1 MMLQLGCPDRLVC
14 AAFLSEC
21 FIVAC
26 GVATYLATGM
36 SPATRLLTSLAGVAA
51 LLFVVCHGW
60 RTRGGRRASALLA
73 LAATAGFFAELV
85 SVHGHSLFGGAYY
98 YPPERWTGM
107 IGGVPLAA
115 AVFWAVFIYAGHAVV
130 QAFQVFSRPSDTLI
144 SGASTRKKLL
154 SVPLLA
160 AADAWVV
167 TSMDLY
173 LDPITTLRGNWVWAD
188 GGAYFGVPVGN
199 FAGWF
204 AVSFTVCALFRA
216 YGCFHADAPRTAGG
230 FVHLT
235 AGLSYLL
242 LALMFTA
249 YTCSIRRFDI
259 ALAGLAATAPVALLL
274 PVCYVTRCG
283 PGRPA
288 ARLA

>member
-1 MMLQLGCPDRLVC
+1 MHQPGCPDRLVS
-14 AAFLSEC
+14 AAFLSEF

-26 GVATYLATGM
+26 GAATYFATGM
-36 SPATRLLTSLAGVAA
+36 SPATRLLISLAGATSI
-51 LLFVVCHGW
+51 LFVVCHGW
-60 RTRGGRRASALLA
+60 RTLGGRQASVLLA
-73 LAATAGFFAELV
+73 LAAMAGFLAELV
-85 SVHGHSLFGGAYY
+85 SVHGHSLFGGAYH
-98 YPPERWTGM
+98 YPPERWKGM
-107 IGGVPLAA
+107 VAGVPLAA
-115 AVFWAVFIYAGHAVV
+115 AVFWAVFIYTGHAVV
-130 QAFQVFSRPSDTLI
+130 NAFRVFARPSDTLI
-144 SGASTRKKLL
+144 PGASARKEIFL
-154 SVPLLA
+154 VPLLA

-173 LDPITTLRGNWVWAD
+173 LDPITTLRGNWVWID

-216 YGCFHADAPRTAGG
+216 YGCFRAEAPQTTGG

-242 LALMFTA
+242 LAVMFTV
-249 YTCSIRRFDI
+249 YTCSIHRFDI

-274 PVCYVTRCG
+274 PVCYFARYETPDRH
-283 PGRPA
+283 PA
-288 ARLA
+288 